1 MIPVMRAWPAVF
13 ALAVPLW
20 PAWAQT
26 PAPTPSESPG
36 LSEARQQWREAN
48 ERVGE
53 FPRGHID
60 LLKWEQ
66 RNLPP
71 AAAPARPGPALTADE
86 VVRRSLRLRPDLFGP
101 APTNPVQ
108 ARERHQALLAHIT
121 RVRQAWQDAV
131 LAAQT
136 LALQQAR
143 SEVAESGA
151 ELGRRM
157 VQAGNWSQARLM
169 REQVAQARE
178 AVALLQA
185 RQAERGARER
195 LAREL
200 GQTSAREVAALAQQL
215 PAELPEP
222 PATLDAPDL
231 DAIATRVLSA
241 DAALNQQRIDTGRQV
256 GALPDG
262 LLERLAR
269 AREDA
274 AATLPADGL
283 PASAPL
289 ITDTRLTREHGLGE
303 AAEAQAALTL
313 AESARRSQAR
323 EAWGRLQ
330 DQHALARQT
339 GSVLL
344 PLVTAQEQET
354 LLRYNGMLQST
365 WDLLEATRERL
376 SAAAAAAQARHAYWT
391 AWLDWQLLRAGGPYR
406 ATDTNAP
413 SASAGTAS
421 KDH

>member
-1 MIPVMRAWPAVF
+1 MIPMKRAWPAVF
-13 ALAVPLW
+13 ALTVPLW

-26 PAPTPSESPG
+26 PAAAENPE
-36 LSEARQQWREAN
+36 LSEARQRWREAN

-66 RNLPP
+66 SHLPP
-71 AAAPARPGPALTADE
+71 AAASARPAGPALGADE
-86 VVRRSLRLRPDLFGP
+86 AVRRSLKHRPGLFGA

-108 ARERHQALLAHIT
+108 ARERHQALLTHIT

-131 LAAQT
+131 LAGQA
-136 LALQQAR
+136 LSLQQAR
-143 SEVAESGA
+143 AEVADSGA

-169 REQVAQARE
+169 REQVVQARE

-195 LAREL
+195 LAREMGL
-200 GQTSAREVAALAQQL
+200 TSASEVSALAL
-215 PAELPEP
+215 PSELPEP
-222 PATLDAPDL
+222 PATLDATDMAAL
-231 DAIATRVLSA
+231 ESRVLAA
-241 DAALNQQRIDTGRQV
+241 DAALAQQRMETQREV
-256 GALPDG
+256 GAVRGG
-262 LLERLAR
+262 LLQQLAAAQERS
-269 AREDA
+269 
-274 AATLPADGL
+274 AATLPSDGL
-283 PASAPL
+283 PASAPV
-289 ITDTRLTREHGLGE
+289 IGDTRLTREHALGE
-303 AAEAQAALTL
+303 AAEAQAALAL
-313 AESARRSQAR
+313 AESSRRSQAR

-330 DQHALARQT
+330 GQHALARQT

-354 LLRYNGMLQST
+354 VLRYNGMLQST

-376 SAAAAAAQARHAYWT
+376 AAATAAAQARHAYWT
-391 AWLDWQLLRAGGPYR
+391 AWLDWQLLLAGGPYR

-413 SASAGTAS
+413 SASADTAS

>member
-1 MIPVMRAWPAVF
+1 MNAKQRAWPALV
-13 ALAVPLW
+13 ALAVPWW
-20 PAWAQT
+20 PVWAQT
-26 PAPTPSESPG
+26 PSPPENPG
-36 LSEARQQWREAN
+36 LSQARQQWREAN

-66 RNLPP
+66 RNLPQ
-71 AAAPARPGPALTADE
+71 ARASTRSGRTLTADE
-86 VVRRSLRLRPDLFGP
+86 AVRRALRLRPGLFGAP
-101 APTNPVQ
+101 PTNPVQ
-108 ARERHQALLAHIT
+108 ARERHAALLAQIT

-131 LAAQT
+131 LATQA

-143 SEVAESGA
+143 SEVADSGA

-157 VQAGNWSQARLM
+157 VQAGNWSQARLL
-169 REQVAQARE
+169 REQVTQANE
-178 AVALLQA
+178 GVALIQA
-185 RQAERGARER
+185 RQTERRAIER

-200 GQTSAREVAALAQQL
+200 GLTRAGEAAALVQQL
-215 PAELPEP
+215 PTELPEP
-222 PATLDAPDL
+222 PAALDATDIDAIVARVLAADPALAQQRL
-231 DAIATRVLSA
+231 DA
-241 DAALNQQRIDTGRQV
+241 GRLV

-274 AATLPADGL
+274 VATLPADGL
-283 PASAPL
+283 PASAPV
-289 ITDTRLTREHGLGE
+289 IADTRLTRDHTLGE
-303 AAEAQAALTL
+303 AAEAQAALAM
-313 AESARRSQAR
+313 AESERRSQAR

-339 GSVLL
+339 AAVLL

-376 SAAAAAAQARHAYWT
+376 SATAAAAQARHAYWT
-391 AWLDWQLLRAGGPYR
+391 AWLDWQLLLAGGPYR

-413 SASAGTAS
+413 SASSGTAS
-421 KDH
+421 KNH